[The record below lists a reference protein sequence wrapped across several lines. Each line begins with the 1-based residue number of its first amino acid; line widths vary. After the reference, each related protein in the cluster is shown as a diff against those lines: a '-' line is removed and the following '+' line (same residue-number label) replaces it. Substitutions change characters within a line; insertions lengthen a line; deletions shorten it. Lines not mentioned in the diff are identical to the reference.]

1 VHRVVGNSD
10 NFVMS
15 LAKAFGLVLSAFLIF
30 HNDQF
35 QPFEAAIGFSIFGYF
50 FTCMLIPRMA
60 PMFVKRGLF
69 GKDMSKVGKPV
80 TPETI
85 GVIPAICY
93 LFLMILFIP
102 FMYVRYYYHQP
113 DALHVSSEAASLF
126 PNGKL
131 SSFLSG
137 MLCLESMI
145 LLGMM
150 DDLFDIRWRHKFF
163 LPAFAAIPLLVI
175 YYVDFGVTSVLIPN
189 FIRNSLHL
197 TARAVDLGGFYYLYM
212 GAVAIFCPNSVNILA
227 GINGLEVGQ
236 TVVIAALLILN
247 DLMYLFMG
255 DIASAAYSIHLY
267 SCSMLIPFVG
277 IALALLRFNW
287 YPARVFV
294 GDTWCYF
301 SGMVFAVVGISGHFA
316 KTLMLFFV
324 PQIFNFIYSA
334 PQLFGLVPCPRHRL
348 PHFNAKDNLMY
359 NSWTEYTEKQP
370 VKPIMAAVFPV
381 MEKLGLIKLV
391 RDQEGRIVKSSNM
404 TLINLVIIWFGPKRE
419 DVLCEIIMLL
429 QFLVGFS
436 MLVLRHSVIPILFGF
451 DNSWNMLQ
459 RFYS

>member
-1 VHRVVGNSD
+1 MALSTVLALAFSVFLVV
-10 NFVMS
+10 
-15 LAKAFGLVLSAFLIF
+15 
-30 HNDQF
+30 HNDRF
-35 QPFEAAIGFSIFGYF
+35 QPFEAAVGFAVFGYF
-50 FTCMLIPRMA
+50 FTCMLIPRLA

-85 GVIPAICY
+85 GVIPAVCY

-102 FMYVRYYYHQP
+102 FMYVRYYYNQS
-113 DALHVSSEAASLF
+113 DNSVALSEPASLF

-163 LPAFAAIPLLVI
+163 LPAIAAIPLLVI

-189 FIRNSLHL
+189 FIRNSFHIAG
-197 TARAVDLGGFYYLYM
+197 TAVDLGIFYYLYM

-247 DLMYLFMG
+247 DLTYLFMG
-255 DIASAAYSIHLY
+255 DIASAAYSVHLY
-267 SCSMLIPFVG
+267 SCSMLIPFMGV
-277 IALALLRFNW
+277 ALALLRFNW

-324 PQIFNFIYSA
+324 PQIFNFIY
-334 PQLFGLVPCPRHRL
+334 
-348 PHFNAKDNLMY
+348 
-359 NSWTEYTEKQP
+359 
-370 VKPIMAAVFPV
+370 
-381 MEKLGLIKLV
+381 
-391 RDQEGRIVKSSNM
+391 
-404 TLINLVIIWFGPKRE
+404 
-419 DVLCEIIMLL
+419 
-429 QFLVGFS
+429 
-436 MLVLRHSVIPILFGF
+436 
-451 DNSWNMLQ
+451 
-459 RFYS
+459 